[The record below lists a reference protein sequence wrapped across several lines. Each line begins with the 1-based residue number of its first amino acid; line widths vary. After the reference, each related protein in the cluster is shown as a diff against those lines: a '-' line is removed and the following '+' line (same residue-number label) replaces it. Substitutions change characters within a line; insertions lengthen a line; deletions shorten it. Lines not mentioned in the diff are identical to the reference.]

1 MGERRWAR
9 AAVLAVVAV
18 TATLLVLV
26 PRPAAACT
34 CAVSGDDELLAQAD
48 AAFVGTALSRREST
62 TSTSAPTVL
71 SGAIV
76 YTFAVEEV
84 VKGTL
89 GTGTREVR
97 TASNSAACGTTFD
110 IGQRYLVLAHRTP
123 DGDLHTS
130 LCSGSRPA
138 SERLTTT
145 TVAPPT
151 TVAGRPAASP
161 GRLRLTG

>member
-9 AAVLAVVAV
+9 AAVLTVVAV

-26 PRPAAACT
+26 PRPAAACSCLART
-34 CAVSGDDELLAQAD
+34 DGEQLAQAD
-48 AAFVGTALSRREST
+48 AAFVGTVLSRREPT

-71 SGAIV
+71 SGSIV

-84 VKGTL
+84 VKGAVD
-89 GTGTREVR
+89 TGSLEVR
-97 TASNSAACGTTFD
+97 TGPNSAACGTTFD
-110 IGQRYLVLAHRTP
+110 VGQRYLVLAHRTP
-123 DGDLHTS
+123 EGDLHTG
-130 LCSGSRPA
+130 LCSGNRPA
-138 SERLTTT
+138 SERSTTT